1 MNRGNTKVGDLVG
14 ACRKADFTDVVVVQ
28 ETRGEPDAL
37 IVSHLPFGPT
47 LWFTLSGCVMRHDIE
62 DRGHVS
68 EQAPHLIFHNFS
80 TPLGK
85 RVQTALTHLFP
96 VPRLDA
102 SRVLT
107 FSNSKDFISFR
118 HHNFR
123 DERKRAGAASEE
135 DRGGAATGGAAAGG
149 EGEPPADAGSSA
161 GKGSK
166 GIELVEV
173 GPRFEMMLFQ
183 VSLGTIEQEGA
194 DVEWVLRPYMNTARK
209 RRAL

>member
-1 MNRGNTKVGDLVG
+1 M
-14 ACRKADFTDVVVVQ
+14 Q

-80 TPLGK
+80 TTLGK

-96 VPRLDA
+96 VPKLDA

-123 DERKRAGAASEE
+123 DHRSRATAATEGGGPGAAS
-135 DRGGAATGGAAAGG
+135 GGGGG
-149 EGEPPADAGSSA
+149 EGEEDDGGSSGGDKTKG
-161 GKGSK
+161 GKGV
-166 GIELVEV
+166 ELVEV
-173 GPRFEMMLFQ
+173 GPRFEMMLF
-183 VSLGTIEQEGA
+183 
-194 DVEWVLRPYMNTARK
+194 
-209 RRAL
+209 